1 MNTGPRL
8 LYLTV
13 NPHSVKINENYL
25 LLSVFQIESTTF
37 AQRMDTMH
45 KRIRNIWKRICCWT
59 GLCLLLAS
67 PLTAKDFTVVLDAGH
82 GGHDAGAVGRIS
94 KEKNI
99 NLKVA
104 LAVGRLLEQNC
115 RDVEVVYTRKTDKF
129 IPLHGRADV
138 ANRAQADLFV
148 SIHTNSLPKG
158 KIARGT
164 ETYTLGLH
172 RTKENLAVAQK
183 ENSVILIESDYK
195 QRYAGFNPNSAES
208 YIMFE
213 FIQDKNMKQSVRL
226 AQSIQRQF
234 RTTARRNDRGV
245 RQAGFLVLHATSMPS
260 VLVELGYISTPDE
273 ERYLNSAQGVS
284 DLSRSIYNAI
294 LDYKR
299 RQPGTSGVGEPAD
312 LPAEDSNNLPTEDVS
327 EESESR
333 AEPEKTPEPTAP
345 VPSQSQTT
353 TDAPVFKIQIL
364 TSSTRLKTNDRRLKG
379 LAQVEYYVEGGLYKY
394 TYGASTDYNEVY
406 RTRKQIL
413 AKFKDAF
420 IIAFRGNEKM
430 NVQQAIKEFKQNK
443 HK

>member
-1 MNTGPRL
+1 
-8 LYLTV
+8 
-13 NPHSVKINENYL
+13 
-25 LLSVFQIESTTF
+25 
-37 AQRMDTMH
+37 MDIMH
-45 KRIRNIWKRICCWT
+45 KLTLNIWRWV
-59 GLCLLLAS
+59 LCLVGIGCCVNIPLA
-67 PLTAKDFTVVLDAGH
+67 AKDFTVVLDAGH

-104 LAVGRLLEQNC
+104 LAVGRMLEQNC
-115 RDVEVVYTRKTDKF
+115 RDIKVVYTRRTDKF
-129 IPLHGRADV
+129 IPLHGRADI
-138 ANRAQADLFV
+138 ANQAKADLFV

-172 RTKENLAVAQK
+172 RTKENLEVAKK

-213 FIQDKNMKQSVRL
+213 FIQDKNMKQSVHL
-226 AQSIQRQF
+226 AQSIQKQF
-234 RTTARRNDRGV
+234 RSTARRNDRGV

-273 ERYLNSAQGVS
+273 ERYLNSQEGVS
-284 DLSRSIYNAI
+284 AMSKSIYYAI
-294 LDYKR
+294 LDYKQH
-299 RQPGTSGVGEPAD
+299 QPGTSGKAVEIPSEPPTAQVPAPKPQKSTDEPAQ
-312 LPAEDSNNLPTEDVS
+312 V
-327 EESESR
+327 
-333 AEPEKTPEPTAP
+333 KKEPTSSRTEP
-345 VPSQSQTT
+345 TQ
-353 TDAPVFKIQIL
+353 APVFKIQIL
-364 TSSTRLKTNDRRLKG
+364 TSPTLLKSGDRRLKG
-379 LAQVEYYVEGGLYKY
+379 LSPVDCHKEGNLYKY

-406 RTRKQIL
+406 RTRKRIL

-420 IIAFRGNEKM
+420 IIAFRGDEKM
-430 NVQQAIKEFKQNK
+430 NVQAAIKEFKQNK